1 MGQLSA
7 RAALCFGG
15 LDTYAQVWLNG
26 ALIIESDNMF
36 VPQRGAVGDYLRV
49 GRNEL
54 RIRLTSAWQRGR
66 ELEMQHGPPRPLC
79 NGDSSRLFVR
89 KAQYHYGWDWGP
101 TLVTAGIWR
110 GLRLELSDARIAAPI
125 SIGENLRH
133 AQIAVCAD
141 LEGTLDGL
149 SLQLELRD
157 PDGALLESA
166 TISAKPQ
173 LEPLFALDAPQ
184 LWWPH
189 LYGTQA
195 LHTLEVS
202 LKRQATVLETKV
214 LRARC
219 PSPALARGSRA
230 GRGWQQSRL

>member
-110 GLRLELSDARIAAPI
+110 GLRLELSDARTCANQHWRKSSACPDCR
-125 SIGENLRH
+125 LRRSR
-133 AQIAVCAD
+133 
-141 LEGTLDGL
+141 G
-149 SLQLELRD
+149 
-157 PDGALLESA
+157 
-166 TISAKPQ
+166 
-173 LEPLFALDAPQ
+173 DA
-184 LWWPH
+184 
-189 LYGTQA
+189 
-195 LHTLEVS
+195 
-202 LKRQATVLETKV
+202 R
-214 LRARC
+214 
-219 PSPALARGSRA
+219 
-230 GRGWQQSRL
+230 RLVVTA